1 MISRIF
7 TLLGVLAL
15 TATIAEAKPKF
26 SVQGI
31 YGVSGSSVAEAKVSN
46 SQEQDAELQSNIG
59 IMGTIEFKLSRKSPF
74 RIGARLAYQGSN
86 VEDNDSK
93 VETDFTAA
101 DAGVWARYILVPGRL
116 VVYGAGSLGISALS
130 ANPEGPGGDVEG
142 TGFNILIGGGAS
154 YPITRAMRITGGV
167 YFSRHQGTLEG
178 DSNLEVDVALNQ
190 FQLAVGVAF

>member
-1 MISRIF
+1 MMSRIL

-31 YGVSGSSVAEAKVSN
+31 YGLTGTAETEAGGFSN
-46 SQEQDAELQSNIG
+46 DEDIDTNIG
-59 IMGTIEFKLSRKSPF
+59 IMGTVEFQLSRKSPF
-74 RIGARLAYQGSN
+74 RLGVRLAYQSTS
-86 VEDNDSK
+86 VEGDAANNTTDNDLS
-93 VETDFTAA
+93 AA

-116 VVYGAGSLGISALS
+116 VVYGAGSLSISSLS
-130 ANPEGPGGDVEG
+130 VDPEGTAGDADG

-154 YPITRAMRITGGV
+154 YPVSRTMRVTAGI

-178 DSNLEVDVALNQ
+178 NGNLEVDVALNQ
-190 FQLAVGVAF
+190 VQLAAGVAF